1 VTLQTP
7 LAGLLLAR
15 TVSATGFYSLVFFHF
30 GLSLPAWCRSICL
43 GNWVAIDEWTS
54 RYTRRD
60 YRFYW

>member
-30 GLSLPAWCRSICL
+30 GLSLPGWCRSICL
-43 GNWVAIDEWTS
+43 GN
-54 RYTRRD
+54 
-60 YRFYW
+60 